1 MGRVDA
7 TGWVV
12 AFAVLVFVAY
22 SFVDPDNETEPPSA
36 PSSSQTVRP
45 AEGVSR
51 NARVLRVVD
60 GDTIIVRSV
69 SEAGGEAV
77 GKPRRV
83 RYIGRL
89 SRVSRNG
96 GEGSAVTAIDTVSR
110 VVDGDTVVLRGV
122 GMTRLIGVDTPE
134 VFGHAECFGA
144 QASAFTKRLLPSGT
158 KVRLWSDVEPQD
170 RYGRILLYLQ
180 LLDGRFV
187 NDLLASYGMAVPL
200 TIPPNIHRADHFK
213 ALSAKARDMQRG
225 LWSPGTCHGNPD
237 LPSGKSNR

>member
-83 RYIGRL
+83 RYIG
-89 SRVSRNG
+89 
-96 GEGSAVTAIDTVSR
+96 
-110 VVDGDTVVLRGV
+110 
-122 GMTRLIGVDTPE
+122 VDTPE
-134 VFGHAECFGA
+134 SVKPKTPVECYGKEAAAANRELVDGEYIELISDKERFDRFGRALAYVYVG
-144 QASAFTKRLLPSGT
+144 K
-158 KVRLWSDVEPQD
+158 K
-170 RYGRILLYLQ
+170 
-180 LLDGRFV
+180 FV
-187 NDLLASYGMAVPL
+187 NAELIKNGFAETLEV
-200 TIPPNIHRADHFK
+200 PPNT
-213 ALSAKARDMQRG
+213 AKANEFAELERVAKRTNKG
-225 LWSPGTCHGNPD
+225 LWQACD
-237 LPSGKSNR
+237 R